1 MTVRYTH
8 LHLHSEYSLVDSTI
22 RIKALVAACVRDG
35 IPAVALTDDS
45 NMFALVKFYKACNA
59 AGIKPIGGCDLWISA
74 LDDPR
79 PWRLTLLCQNRDGY
93 LNLSRLVSRAW
104 QEGQHGGRALVD
116 AGWLS
121 ADASQGLI
129 ALLGRDSEVARI
141 AMNQGVTAALT
152 KLRPLTRLFPARLYL
167 ELTRCGRDG
176 EENWNTL
183 ALLLAAE
190 LGLPVLASNDVRF
203 LKQDDFDAHE
213 ARVCINQGRVLADPK
228 RPRDYSD
235 QQYLKT
241 PEDMATLFA
250 DLPEALENTVE
261 LARRCTLE
269 LEFGKYYLPDF
280 PVPEGHD
287 LNSHIRELSRQG
299 LRERLAVAPLAAGQ
313 TLADYESRLERELD
327 VIIEMGF
334 PGYFLIVADF
344 INWGKQNGIPVGP
357 GRGSGAGSLVAWAL
371 KITDLDPLQFNL
383 LFERFLNP
391 ERVSMPDFDIDFC
404 MDRRDE
410 VIDYVARKYGRD
422 RVSQIIT
429 YGSMAAK
436 AVLRDSGRV
445 LSMPYGQVDRLAK
458 MVPPRPLDLTLSD
471 ALGRSEKSKKE
482 TDRVVKEFCEAYEQ
496 DEDARA
502 LIDLALKLENLTRNA
517 GKHAGGVVIAP
528 TPLTDFAPLYC
539 EAGGGGVVTQYDKD
553 DVEAVGLVK
562 FDFLGLRTLTIIDW
576 AVKAINARRA
586 KERPP
591 LPSGHRPL
599 QAGEENAEQPAAA
612 ASSMGEEPLDISAL
626 PLDDPAPYE
635 LLKKAQT
642 VAVFQLESSGMQRML
657 KDAKPDRFE
666 DIIALVALYRPGP
679 MDLIPSFVARKHGRE
694 DVEYPDPRVEPIL
707 QETYGIMVYQE
718 QVMQMAQIVG
728 GYSLGGADLLRRAMG
743 KKDAEKMAKERAK
756 FRDGAAKDG
765 LSGDKADTIFD
776 LMEKFAGYGFNKSHA
791 AAYALVS
798 YQTAWLKAHY
808 PAEFMAATIS
818 SDMDNTDKVVTF
830 LGESRAIGITV
841 QPPDV
846 NASEYMFVAI
856 QPKTIQYGLGAIKG
870 VGQGACEAIVAE
882 RAHGK
887 YTDLADFC
895 RRVDPTRL
903 NRRVLEA
910 LILSG
915 ALDALAPNRASL
927 MGQLPDAI
935 KAAEQHLRDK
945 QSGQNDMFGA
955 ATGAMTPVVHI
966 HLPTV
971 PEWPLEQ
978 KLQGERDTLGHYL
991 SGHPTDPWKD
1001 ELAQL
1006 STCPLG
1012 EIVDRYQP
1020 PKPRKND
1027 DGDNNRFR
1035 RGPDTPWT
1043 VAGMVTAVR
1052 KRGDSDAFVRLE
1064 DGSGIIEVSFFGE
1077 LYQQIAPLLTRDQML
1092 IVDGGLRI
1100 DDFSGGGFQLRAR
1113 SACSLADACRKHAR
1127 LLQLKLNGIGPNFI
1141 EQLQQ
1146 TLAGYRGGRA
1156 SVTLHGY
1163 RNRSA
1168 QADLELGE
1176 AWRVDAIPELLR
1188 SVRALPGVQAA
1199 RLRIVKQQD

>member
-1 MTVRYTH
+1 MSVSFAH

-22 RIKALVAACVRDG
+22 RIKGLVAACVREG
-35 IPAVALTDDS
+35 IPAVALTDEC
-45 NMFALVKFYKACNA
+45 NMFALVKFYKACSA
-59 AGIKPIGGCDLWISA
+59 AGIKPIGGCDLWVSA
-74 LDDPR
+74 PDDPR

-104 QEGQHGGRALVD
+104 RDGQHNGKALVD
-116 AGWLS
+116 ALWLTP
-121 ADASQGLI
+121 DASHGLI
-129 ALLGRDSEVARI
+129 ALLGRESEVGRI
-141 AMNQGVTAALT
+141 ALNQGVDAAVA
-152 KLRPLTRLFPARLYL
+152 KLRPLTRLFPDRLYL

-176 EENWNTL
+176 EENWNAA
-183 ALLLAAE
+183 ALGIAAE
-190 LGLPVLASNDVRF
+190 LNLPVIASNDVRF
-203 LKQDDFDAHE
+203 LKRDDFEAHE

-228 RPRDYSD
+228 RPRDYSEE
-235 QQYLKT
+235 QYLKT
-241 PEDMATLFA
+241 PGDMATLFA
-250 DLPEALENTVE
+250 DIPEALENTLE
-261 LARRCTLE
+261 LAKRCNLE
-269 LEFGKYYLPDF
+269 LHFGTYYLPDF

-287 LNSHIRELSRQG
+287 LASYIREISREG
-299 LRERLAVAPLAAGQ
+299 LKERLTLAPLATGR
-313 TLADYESRLERELD
+313 TLADYEARLERELD
-327 VIIEMGF
+327 VIIKMGF

-344 INWGKQNGIPVGP
+344 INWGKQHGIPVGP
-357 GRGSGAGSLVAWAL
+357 GRGSGAGSLVAWVL
-371 KITDLDPLQFNL
+371 KITDLDPLQFEL

-410 VIDYVARKYGRD
+410 VIDYVSRKYGRD
-422 RVSQIIT
+422 HVSQIIT

-445 LSMPYGQVDRLAK
+445 LGMGYNQVDRIAK
-458 MVPPRPLDLTLSD
+458 LIPARPLDLTLSC
-471 ALGRSEKSKKE
+471 ALGRSEKAQKE
-482 TDRVVKEFCEAYEQ
+482 PDRVVKEFCELYEQ
-496 DEDARA
+496 DEEART
-502 LIDLALKLENLTRNA
+502 LIDLALKLESLTRNA

-539 EAGGGGVVTQYDKD
+539 EPGGGGVVTQYDKD

-586 KERPP
+586 KN
-591 LPSGHRPL
+591 
-599 QAGEENAEQPAAA
+599 GEEA
-612 ASSMGEEPLDISAL
+612 LDISAL
-626 PLDDPAPYE
+626 PLDDAKSYE

-642 VAVFQLESSGMQRML
+642 VAVFQLESTGMQRML

-694 DVEYPDPRVEPIL
+694 EVEYPDPRVEPIL
-707 QETYGIMVYQE
+707 KETYGIMVYQE

-743 KKDAEKMAKERAK
+743 KKKVEEMAKERAK
-756 FRDGAAKDG
+756 FREGAAKDG
-765 LSGDKADTIFD
+765 LSGEKSDAIFD

-818 SDMDNTDKVVTF
+818 SDMDNTDKAVTF
-830 LGESRAIGITV
+830 LDESRAIGLTI

-846 NASEYMFVAI
+846 NASEFMFVAVEPDGPSSSGR
-856 QPKTIQYGLGAIKG
+856 QGARTIQYGLGAIKG
-870 VGQGACEAIVAE
+870 VGQGACEAIVEECRRGGAY
-882 RAHGK
+882 K
-887 YTDLADFC
+887 DLADFC
-895 RRVDPTRL
+895 RRVDGSKL

-910 LILSG
+910 LIYAG

-927 MGQLPDAI
+927 MAQLPNAM

-955 ATGAMTPVVHI
+955 MMESVAPVVQI
-966 HLPTV
+966 DLPTV

-991 SGHPTDPWKD
+991 SGHPTDPWRD

-1012 EIVDRYQP
+1012 EIADRYQP

-1027 DGDNNRFR
+1027 NDDGNRFR

-1043 VAGMVTAVR
+1043 VAGMVTGVR

-1064 DGSGIIEVSFFGE
+1064 DGTGIIEVSFFGE
-1077 LYQQIAPLLTRDQML
+1077 LYQQVAPLLTRDEML
-1092 IVDGGLRI
+1092 VVEGGLRI

-1113 SACSLADACRKHAR
+1113 SAYSLNDACRRYAR
-1127 LLQLKLNGIGPNFI
+1127 LLQLKLNGIPPSFV
-1141 EQLQQ
+1141 EDLRHV
-1146 TLAGYRGGRA
+1146 LAGFRNGRTTVLLRGY
-1156 SVTLHGY
+1156 H
-1163 RNRSA
+1163 NKNA

-1176 AWRVDAIPELLR
+1176 EWRVDAIPALLR
-1188 SVRALPGVQAA
+1188 AVRGMPGVEAA
-1199 RLRIVKQQD
+1199 RLRIVKSQE

>member
-1 MTVRYTH
+1 MSVRFAH

-22 RIKALVAACVRDG
+22 RIKALVAASVQAG
-35 IPAVALTDDS
+35 APAVALTDEC
-45 NMFALVKFYKACNA
+45 NMFALVKFYKACSA

-74 LDDPR
+74 PDDPR
-79 PWRLTLLCQNRDGY
+79 PWRMTVLCQNRDGY

-104 QEGQHGGRALVD
+104 REGQHGGRALVD
-116 AGWLS
+116 AAWLTPG
-121 ADASQGLI
+121 ATAGLI
-129 ALLGRDSEVARI
+129 ALLGRESEIGRVAI
-141 AMNQGVTAALT
+141 NQGTDAAAPRLHVLT
-152 KLRPLTRLFPARLYL
+152 NLFPDRLYL
-167 ELTRCGRDG
+167 ELTRCGREG
-176 EENWNTL
+176 EEAWNNA
-183 ALLLAAE
+183 ALLLATGHE
-190 LGLPVLASNDVRF
+190 LPVIASNDVRF
-203 LKQDDFDAHE
+203 LKQDDFEAHE
-213 ARVCINQGRVLADPK
+213 ARVCIHQGRVLADPK

-241 PEDMATLFA
+241 PEEMAALFA
-250 DLPEALENTVE
+250 DIPEALENTVE
-261 LARRCTLE
+261 LAKRCNLE
-269 LEFGKYYLPDF
+269 LTFGTYYLPDF

-287 LNSHIRELSRQG
+287 LASYIREIAREG
-299 LRERLAVAPLAAGQ
+299 LKERLAHAPLAPGH
-313 TLADYESRLERELD
+313 TFADYEARLERELD
-327 VIIEMGF
+327 VIIKMGF

-357 GRGSGAGSLVAWAL
+357 GRGSGAGSLVAWVL

-422 RVSQIIT
+422 HVSQIIT

-445 LSMPYGQVDRLAK
+445 LGMGYNAVDKIAK
-458 MVPPRPLDLTLSD
+458 LIPPRPLDLTLSD
-471 ALGRSEKSKKE
+471 ALGRSEKSQKE
-482 TDRVVKEFCEAYEQ
+482 PERVVKEFCELYEQ
-496 DEDARA
+496 DEEAKT
-502 LIDLALKLENLTRNA
+502 LVDLALKLESLTRNA
-517 GKHAGGVVIAP
+517 GKHAGGVVIGP
-528 TPLTDFAPLYC
+528 KPLTEFAPLYC
-539 EAGGGGVVTQYDKD
+539 EPGGGGVVTQYDKD

-586 KERPP
+586 K
-591 LPSGHRPL
+591 S
-599 QAGEENAEQPAAA
+599 
-612 ASSMGEEPLDISAL
+612 GEEPLDIAAL

-694 DVEYPDPRVEPIL
+694 EVEYPDPRVEPIL
-707 QETYGIMVYQE
+707 KETYGIMVYQE

-743 KKDAEKMAKERAK
+743 KKKVEEMAKERAK
-756 FRDGAAKDG
+756 FREGAAKDG
-765 LSGDKADTIFD
+765 LSGEKADAIFD

-830 LGESRAIGITV
+830 LNESRAIDLKIL
-841 QPPDV
+841 PPDV
-846 NASEYMFVAI
+846 NASAFMFEAVE
-856 QPKTIQYGLGAIKG
+856 PKVIRYGLGAIKG
-870 VGQGACEAIVAE
+870 VGQGACEAIAE
-882 RAHGK
+882 ERKQGGPYK
-887 YTDLADFC
+887 DLADFC
-895 RRVDPTRL
+895 RRVDPTKL

-915 ALDALAPNRASL
+915 ALDALAPTRASL
-927 MGQLPDAI
+927 MLQLPDAI
-935 KAAEQHLRDK
+935 KAAEQHLRDR

-955 ATGAMTPVVHI
+955 AMGAAAPVVQVD
-966 HLPTV
+966 LPTA

-991 SGHPTDPWKD
+991 SGHPTDPWRE

-1012 EIVDRYQP
+1012 EIADRYQP
-1020 PKPRKND
+1020 PRPRKND
-1027 DGDNNRFR
+1027 GDDNRFR

-1043 VAGMVTAVR
+1043 VAGMVVAVR

-1064 DGSGIIEVSFFGE
+1064 DGTGSIEVSFFGE
-1077 LYQQIAPLLTRDQML
+1077 LYQQIAPLLTRDEL
-1092 IVDGGLRI
+1092 LVVEGGLRI
-1100 DDFSGGGFQLRAR
+1100 DEFSGGGFQVRAR
-1113 SACSLADACRKHAR
+1113 SAYTLADACRRFAR
-1127 LLQLKLNGIGPNFI
+1127 LLRVKVNGIGPDFI
-1141 EQLQQ
+1141 AQFRQA
-1146 TLAGYRGGRA
+1146 LAGHRGGNA
-1156 SVTLHGY
+1156 AVLLSGY
-1163 RNRSA
+1163 HNALA
-1168 QADLELGE
+1168 QADIEFGQE
-1176 AWRVDAIPELLR
+1176 WKVHAIPELLR
-1188 SVRALPGVQAA
+1188 TVRGMPGVLGAGV
-1199 RLRIVKQQD
+1199 RIVKSE

>member
-1 MTVRYTH
+1 MSLRFAH

-22 RIKALVAACVRDG
+22 RIKALVEACVRDG
-35 IPAVALTDDS
+35 APAVALTDEC
-45 NMFALVKFYKACNA
+45 NMFALVKFYKACSA
-59 AGIKPIGGCDLWISA
+59 AGIKPISGCDLWISA
-74 LDDPR
+74 PDDPR
-79 PWRLTLLCQNRDGY
+79 PWRLTLLCQNREGY

-104 QEGQHGGRALVD
+104 REGQHGGRALVD
-116 AGWLS
+116 AGWMTPDTS
-121 ADASQGLI
+121 SGLI
-129 ALLGRDSEVARI
+129 ALIGRESELGRVAV
-141 AMNQGVTAALT
+141 NQGSDAARSRLHA
-152 KLRPLTRLFPARLYL
+152 LMQLFPDRLYL
-167 ELTRCGRDG
+167 ELTRCGREG
-176 EENWNTL
+176 EEAWNNAALVL
-183 ALLLAAE
+183 ATE
-190 LGLPVLASNDVRF
+190 LDLPVIAGNDVRF
-203 LKQDDFDAHE
+203 LKQTDFEAHE

-241 PEDMATLFA
+241 PLEMAALFA
-250 DLPEALENTVE
+250 DVPEALENTVE
-261 LARRCTLE
+261 LAKRCNLE
-269 LEFGKYYLPDF
+269 LTFGTYYLPDF
-280 PVPEGHD
+280 PVPQGHD
-287 LNSHIRELSRQG
+287 LASYIREIAREG
-299 LRERLAVAPLAAGQ
+299 LKERLAVAPLAPGH
-313 TLADYESRLERELD
+313 TLADYEARLERELD
-327 VIIEMGF
+327 VIIKMGF

-357 GRGSGAGSLVAWAL
+357 GRGSGAGSLVAWVL

-410 VIDYVARKYGRD
+410 VIDYVSRKYGRD
-422 RVSQIIT
+422 HVSQIIT

-445 LSMPYGQVDRLAK
+445 LGMGYNAVDRIAK
-458 MVPPRPLDLTLSD
+458 LIPPRPLDLTLSD
-471 ALGRSEKSKKE
+471 ALGRSEKSQKE
-482 TDRVVKEFCEAYEQ
+482 SDRVVKEFCELYEQ
-496 DEDARA
+496 DEEAKS
-502 LIDLALKLENLTRNA
+502 LIDLALKLESLTRNA

-576 AVKAINARRA
+576 AVKAINVRRA
-586 KERPP
+586 A
-591 LPSGHRPL
+591 
-599 QAGEENAEQPAAA
+599 AGET
-612 ASSMGEEPLDISAL
+612 PLDIATL

-694 DVEYPDPRVEPIL
+694 EVEYPDPRVEPIL

-743 KKDAEKMAKERAK
+743 KKKVEEMAKERAK
-756 FRDGAAKDG
+756 FREGAAKDG
-765 LSGDKADTIFD
+765 LGGEKADAIFD

-830 LGESRAIGITV
+830 LDESRAIGLTV
-841 QPPDV
+841 LPPDV
-846 NASEYMFVAI
+846 NASNFMFVAVE
-856 QPKTIQYGLGAIKG
+856 PKIVRYGLGAIKG
-870 VGQGACEAIVAE
+870 VGHGACESIADE
-882 RAHGK
+882 RSKGGPYK
-887 YTDLADFC
+887 DLADFC
-895 RRVDPTRL
+895 RRVDPSKL

-915 ALDALAPNRASL
+915 ALDALAPTRASL
-927 MGQLPDAI
+927 MLQLPDAI
-935 KAAEQHLRDK
+935 KAAEQHLRDR

-955 ATGAMTPVVHI
+955 AMGATAPVVHVE
-966 HLPTV
+966 LPTA

-991 SGHPTDPWKD
+991 SGHPTDPWRE

-1006 STCPLG
+1006 ATCPLG
-1012 EIVDRYQP
+1012 EIADRYQP
-1020 PKPRKND
+1020 PRPRRNDGD
-1027 DGDNNRFR
+1027 DGNRFR

-1043 VAGMVTAVR
+1043 VAGMVTAIR

-1064 DGSGIIEVSFFGE
+1064 DGTGVIEVSFFGE
-1077 LYQQIAPLLTRDQML
+1077 LYQQVAPLLTRDEL
-1092 IVDGGLRI
+1092 LVVEGGLRI
-1100 DDFSGGGFQLRAR
+1100 DDFSGGGFQVRAR
-1113 SACSLADACRKHAR
+1113 SAYTLGDACRRYAR
-1127 LLQLKLNGIGPNFI
+1127 LLRVKINGIGPDFI
-1141 EQLQQ
+1141 TQLRQ
-1146 TLAGYRGGRA
+1146 TLAGHRGGRA
-1156 SVTLHGY
+1156 SVVLSGY
-1163 RNRSA
+1163 HNAVAR
-1168 QADLELGE
+1168 ADFELGE
-1176 AWRVDAIPELLR
+1176 DWQVNAIPELLR
-1188 SVRALPGVQAA
+1188 AVRSMPGVLAA
-1199 RLRIVKQQD
+1199 GVRIVKSGHGE

>member
-35 IPAVALTDDS
+35 IPAVALTDEC
-45 NMFALVKFYKACNA
+45 NMFALVKFYKACSA

-74 LDDPR
+74 PDDPR

-104 QEGQHGGRALVD
+104 QEGQHGGRALVE

-121 ADASQGLI
+121 ADASSGLI
-129 ALLGRDSEVARI
+129 ALLGRDSEVGRI
-141 AMNQGVTAALT
+141 ALNHGIGAALV
-152 KLRPLTRLFPARLYL
+152 KLRPLVRLFPDRLYL

-176 EENWNTL
+176 EEQWNTAAL
-183 ALLLAAE
+183 ALAGELA
-190 LGLPVLASNDVRF
+190 LPVIASNDVRF
-203 LKQDDFDAHE
+203 LKQDDFAAHE
-213 ARVCINQGRVLADPK
+213 ARVCIHQGRVLADPK

-241 PEDMATLFA
+241 PEEMAALFA
-250 DLPEALENTVE
+250 DIPEALENTVE
-261 LARRCTLE
+261 LARRCNLE
-269 LEFGKYYLPDF
+269 LKFGTYYLPDF
-280 PVPEGHD
+280 PVPEGYD
-287 LNSHIRELSRQG
+287 LDSHIRELSRRG
-299 LRERLAVAPLAAGQ
+299 LAERLALAPLAAGH
-313 TLADYESRLERELD
+313 TLADYEARLERELD
-327 VIIEMGF
+327 VIIKMGF
-334 PGYFLIVADF
+334 PGYFLIVSDF
-344 INWGKQNGIPVGP
+344 IRWGKDNGIPVGP

-410 VIDYVARKYGRD
+410 VIDYVSRKYGRD

-445 LSMPYGQVDRLAK
+445 LSMGYGQVDKLAK
-458 MVPPRPLDLTLSD
+458 LIPPRPLDLTLSD

-496 DEDARA
+496 DEDAHA
-502 LIDLALKLENLTRNA
+502 LIDLALNLESLTRNA

-586 KERPP
+586 K
-591 LPSGHRPL
+591 
-599 QAGEENAEQPAAA
+599 AGET
-612 ASSMGEEPLDISAL
+612 PLDIAAL
-626 PLDDPAPYE
+626 PLDDALTYDDVF
-635 LLKKAQT
+635 KKART
-642 VAVFQLESSGMQRML
+642 VAIFQFESAGMQRML

-666 DIIALVALYRPGP
+666 DIIALGALYRPGP

-694 DVEYPDPRVEPIL
+694 EVEYPDPRVEPVL

-743 KKDAEKMAKERAK
+743 KKDVKKMAEERAK
-756 FRDGAAKDG
+756 FREGAAKDG
-765 LSGDKADTIFD
+765 LAGSKADEIFD

-818 SDMDNTDKVVTF
+818 SDMDNTDKAVTF
-830 LGESRAIGITV
+830 LEESRALGITV

-856 QPKTIQYGLGAIKG
+856 ETDTLSSASRQGAHTIQYGLGAIKG

-882 RAHGK
+882 RAHGA

-895 RRVDPTRL
+895 RRVDPTKL

-910 LILSG
+910 LICSG
-915 ALDALAPNRASL
+915 ALDALAPTRASL
-927 MGQLPDAI
+927 MLQLPDAI

-955 ATGAMTPVVHI
+955 ATGATTPVVQI
-966 HLPTV
+966 HLPTA

-1012 EIVDRYQP
+1012 EIADRYQP
-1020 PKPRKND
+1020 PKPRRND

-1043 VAGMVTAVR
+1043 VAGMVTAMR

-1077 LYQQIAPLLTRDQML
+1077 LYQQVAPLLTRDQML
-1092 IVDGGLRI
+1092 IVEGGLRI

-1113 SACSLADACRKHAR
+1113 SAISLADACRKHAR
-1127 LLQLKLNGIGPNFI
+1127 LLQLKLNGIGPGFV
-1141 EQLQQ
+1141 EQLQHA
-1146 TLAGYRGGRA
+1146 LAGYRGGRA

-1163 RNRSA
+1163 RNHGG

-1176 AWRVDAIPELLR
+1176 DWRVDAIPELLR
-1188 SVRALPGVQAA
+1188 AVRALPGVQAA

>member
-1 MTVRYTH
+1 MPLRFAH

-22 RIKALVAACVRDG
+22 RIKALVEACVRDG
-35 IPAVALTDDS
+35 VAAVALTDEC
-45 NMFALVKFYKACNA
+45 NMFALVKFYKACSA

-74 LDDPR
+74 PDDPR
-79 PWRLTLLCQNRDGY
+79 PWRLTVLCQNREGY

-104 QEGQHGGRALVD
+104 REGQHGGRALVD
-116 AGWLS
+116 AAWLT
-121 ADASQGLI
+121 ADASSGLI
-129 ALLGRDSEVARI
+129 ALLGRESEIGRI
-141 AMNQGVTAALT
+141 AVNQGTGAAISRLQAMS
-152 KLRPLTRLFPARLYL
+152 RLFPDRLYL
-167 ELTRCGRDG
+167 ELTRCGRES
-176 EENWNTL
+176 EEAWNNAALTL
-183 ALLLAAE
+183 ATE
-190 LGLPVLASNDVRF
+190 LDLPVIASNEVRF
-203 LKQDDFDAHE
+203 LKQTDFEAHE

-228 RPRDYSD
+228 RPRDYSE
-235 QQYLKT
+235 QQYLKS
-241 PEDMATLFA
+241 PVEMGELFA
-250 DLPEALENTVE
+250 DIPEALENTVE
-261 LARRCTLE
+261 LAKRCNLE
-269 LEFGKYYLPDF
+269 LTFGTYFLPDF
-280 PVPEGHD
+280 PVPQGHD
-287 LNSHIRELSRQG
+287 LASYIREISREG
-299 LRERLAVAPLAAGQ
+299 LKERLAVAPLAAGY
-313 TLADYESRLERELD
+313 TLADYEARLERELD
-327 VIIEMGF
+327 VIIKMGF

-357 GRGSGAGSLVAWAL
+357 GRGSGAGSLVAWVL
-371 KITDLDPLQFNL
+371 RITDLDPLQFNL

-410 VIDYVARKYGRD
+410 VIDYVSRKYGRD
-422 RVSQIIT
+422 HVSQIIT

-445 LSMPYGQVDRLAK
+445 LGMGYNAVDRIAK
-458 MVPPRPLDLTLSD
+458 LIPPRPLDLTLSD
-471 ALGRSEKSKKE
+471 ALGRSEKSQKE
-482 TDRVVKEFCEAYEQ
+482 PDRVVKEFYELYEQ
-496 DEDARA
+496 DEEAKS

-539 EAGGGGVVTQYDKD
+539 EAGGTSVVTQYDKD

-576 AVKAINARRA
+576 AVKAINVRRA
-586 KERPP
+586 E
-591 LPSGHRPL
+591 SGE
-599 QAGEENAEQPAAA
+599 A
-612 ASSMGEEPLDISAL
+612 PLDIATL

-694 DVEYPDPRVEPIL
+694 EVEYPDPRVEPIL

-743 KKDAEKMAKERAK
+743 KKKIEEMAKERAK
-756 FRDGAAKDG
+756 FREGAAKDG
-765 LSGDKADTIFD
+765 LSGEKADAIFD

-830 LGESRAIGITV
+830 LDESRAIKLTV
-841 QPPDV
+841 LPPDV
-846 NASEYMFVAI
+846 NASDFMFVAVE
-856 QPKTIQYGLGAIKG
+856 PKVIRYGLGAIKG
-870 VGQGACEAIVAE
+870 VGHGACESIAE
-882 RAHGK
+882 ERRK
-887 YTDLADFC
+887 SPYKDLADFC
-895 RRVDPTRL
+895 RRVDPSKL

-915 ALDALAPNRASL
+915 ALDALAPTRASL
-927 MGQLPDAI
+927 MLQLPDAI
-935 KAAEQHLRDK
+935 KAAEQHLRDR

-955 ATGAMTPVVHI
+955 AMGAATPVVHVE
-966 HLPTV
+966 LATA

-991 SGHPTDPWKD
+991 SGHPTDPWRE

-1006 STCPLG
+1006 ATCPLG
-1012 EIVDRYQP
+1012 EIADRYQP
-1020 PKPRKND
+1020 PRPRRNDGD
-1027 DGDNNRFR
+1027 DGNRFR

-1064 DGSGIIEVSFFGE
+1064 DGTGVIEVSFFGE
-1077 LYQQIAPLLTRDQML
+1077 LYQQVAPLLTRDEL
-1092 IVDGGLRI
+1092 LVVEGGLRI
-1100 DDFSGGGFQLRAR
+1100 DDFSGGGFQVRAR
-1113 SACSLADACRKHAR
+1113 SAYTLGDACRRYAR
-1127 LLQLKLNGIGPNFI
+1127 LLRVKINGIGPDFI
-1141 EQLQQ
+1141 SQLRQA
-1146 TLAGYRGGRA
+1146 LAGHRGGRA
-1156 SVTLHGY
+1156 SVVLSGY
-1163 RNRSA
+1163 HNADA
-1168 QADLELGE
+1168 QADFELGE
-1176 AWRVDAIPELLR
+1176 DWQVNAIPELLR
-1188 SVRALPGVQAA
+1188 AVRGMPGVLAA
-1199 RLRIVKQQD
+1199 GLRIVKSGNGE

>member
-35 IPAVALTDDS
+35 IPAVALTDEC
-45 NMFALVKFYKACNA
+45 NMFALVKFYKACSA

-74 LDDPR
+74 PDDPR
-79 PWRLTLLCQNRDGY
+79 PWRLTLLCQDRDGY

-104 QEGQHGGRALVD
+104 QEGQHGGRALVE

-121 ADASQGLI
+121 ADASSGLI
-129 ALLGRDSEVARI
+129 ALLGRDSEVGRI
-141 AMNQGVTAALT
+141 ALNQGVAAALA
-152 KLRPLTRLFPARLYL
+152 KLRPLARLFPERLYL

-176 EENWNTL
+176 EENWNTTAL
-183 ALLLAAE
+183 ALAAE
-190 LGLPVLASNDVRF
+190 LGLPVVASNDVRF
-203 LKQDDFDAHE
+203 LKQDDFGAHE

-228 RPRDYSD
+228 RPREYSD

-241 PEDMATLFA
+241 PEEMAALFA

-261 LARRCTLE
+261 LAKRCTLE
-269 LEFGKYYLPDF
+269 LKFGTYYLPDF

-287 LNSHIRELSRQG
+287 LDSHIRELARQG
-299 LRERLAVAPLAAGQ
+299 LRERLVSAPLAAGH
-313 TLADYESRLERELD
+313 TLDDYQARLERELD
-327 VIIEMGF
+327 VIVKMGF

-496 DEDARA
+496 DEDAHA

-586 KERPP
+586 KT
-591 LPSGHRPL
+591 
-599 QAGEENAEQPAAA
+599 GEA
-612 ASSMGEEPLDISAL
+612 PLDISAL
-626 PLDDPAPYE
+626 PLDDPASYD

-679 MDLIPSFVARKHGRE
+679 MDLIPSFIARKHGRE

-707 QETYGIMVYQE
+707 KETYGIMVYQE

-756 FRDGAAKDG
+756 FREGAAKDG

-798 YQTAWLKAHY
+798 YQTAWLKTHY

-830 LGESRAIGITV
+830 LDESRAIGITV

-846 NASEYMFVAI
+846 NASDYMFVAI
-856 QPKTIQYGLGAIKG
+856 EPRTIQYGLGAIKG
-870 VGQGACEAIVAE
+870 VGQGACEAIVSE
-882 RAHGK
+882 RAHGA
-887 YTDLADFC
+887 YTDLAGFC
-895 RRVDPTRL
+895 RRVDPGRL

-915 ALDALAPNRASL
+915 ALDALAANRASL
-927 MGQLPDAI
+927 MQQLPDAI

-955 ATGAMTPVVHI
+955 AQPHAGVGSTTPVLKI
-966 HLPTV
+966 ELPTV
-971 PEWPLEQ
+971 PEWPLER

-1020 PKPRKND
+1020 PKPRRNDND
-1027 DGDNNRFR
+1027 DGNRFR

-1043 VAGMVTAVR
+1043 VAGMVTTVR

-1077 LYQQIAPLLTRDQML
+1077 LYQQMAPLLTRDEML
-1092 IVDGGLRI
+1092 VVDGGLRI
-1100 DDFSGGGFQLRAR
+1100 DEFSGGGFQLRAR
-1113 SACSLADACRKHAR
+1113 SAMSLADACRKHAR
-1127 LLQLKLNGIGPNFI
+1127 LLQLKLNGIGPHFI

-1146 TLAGYRGGRA
+1146 ALAGYRGGRT

-1163 RNRSA
+1163 RNHHA

-1176 AWRVDAIPELLR
+1176 AWRVEAIPELLR
-1188 SVRALPGVQAA
+1188 AVRALPGVQAA

>member
-1 MTVRYTH
+1 MSVRFAH

-22 RIKALVAACVRDG
+22 RIKALVEACVRLG
-35 IPAVALTDDS
+35 VPAVALTDDS
-45 NMFALVKFYKACNA
+45 NMFALVKFYKACSA

-74 LDDPR
+74 PDDPR
-79 PWRLTLLCQNRDGY
+79 PWRLTLFCQNREGY

-104 QEGQHGGRALVD
+104 RDGQHSGRAMVD
-116 AGWLS
+116 MAWLTPE
-121 ADASQGLI
+121 ATRGLI
-129 ALLGRDSEVARI
+129 AMIGRESEAGRI
-141 AMNQGVTAALT
+141 AVNQGVDTAVAR
-152 KLRPLTRLFPARLYL
+152 LRPFATQMADRLYL
-167 ELTRCGRDG
+167 ELTRTGREG
-176 EENWNTL
+176 EENWNAAAL
-183 ALLLAAE
+183 ALGAA
-190 LGLPVLASNDVRF
+190 LDLPILASNDVRF
-203 LKQDDFDAHE
+203 LKQEDFESHE

-228 RPRDYSD
+228 RPRDYSN
-235 QQYLKT
+235 QQYLKS
-241 PEDMATLFA
+241 PEDMEALFA
-250 DLPEALENTVE
+250 DLPEALENTIE
-261 LARRCTLE
+261 LAKRCTLE
-269 LEFGKYYLPDF
+269 LSFGTYYLPDF

-287 LNSHIRELSRQG
+287 LASYIRELSREG
-299 LRERLAVAPLAAGQ
+299 LKERLAFGGVAPGR
-313 TLADYESRLERELD
+313 TREEYEARLERELD

-357 GRGSGAGSLVAWAL
+357 GRGSGAGSLVAWVL
-371 KITDLDPLQFNL
+371 KITDLDPIQFDL

-422 RVSQIIT
+422 HVSQIIT

-445 LSMPYGQVDRLAK
+445 LGMGYNAVDRIAK
-458 MVPPRPLDLTLSD
+458 LIPARPLDLTLQC
-471 ALGRSEKSKKE
+471 ALGRSDKAKKE
-482 TDRVVKEFCEAYEQ
+482 PDRIVKDFCDLYDQ
-496 DEDARA
+496 DEEART
-502 LIDLALKLENLTRNA
+502 LIDLALSLESLTRGV
-517 GKHAGGVVIAP
+517 GKHAGGVVIGP
-528 TPLTDFAPLYC
+528 KPLTEFAPLYC
-539 EAGGGGVVTQYDKD
+539 EPGGGGVVTQYDKD

-586 KERPP
+586 TT
-591 LPSGHRPL
+591 
-599 QAGEENAEQPAAA
+599 GEEA
-612 ASSMGEEPLDISAL
+612 LDIAAI
-626 PLDDPAPYE
+626 PTDDPAAYE
-635 LLKKAQT
+635 VLKKAQT

-694 DVEYPDPRVEPIL
+694 EVVYPDPRVEPIL
-707 QETYGIMVYQE
+707 KETYGIMVYQE

-743 KKDAEKMAKERAK
+743 KKKVEEMAKERAK
-756 FRDGAAKDG
+756 FREGAAKDG
-765 LSGDKADTIFD
+765 LTGDKADEIFD

-818 SDMDNTDKVVTF
+818 SDMDNTDKAVTF
-830 LGESRAIGITV
+830 IDESKAIGLTV
-841 QPPDV
+841 LPPDV
-846 NASEYMFVAI
+846 NASEFMFVAVE
-856 QPKTIQYGLGAIKG
+856 PKVIRYGLGAIKG
-870 VGQGACEAIVAE
+870 VGQGACEAIAE
-882 RAHGK
+882 ERKRNGPYK
-887 YTDLADFC
+887 DLADFC
-895 RRVDPTRL
+895 RRVDSTKL

-915 ALDALAPNRASL
+915 SLGALAPNRASL
-927 MGQLPDAI
+927 MAQLPNAM
-935 KAAEQHLRDK
+935 KAAEQHLRNA

-955 ATGAMTPVVHI
+955 MMGSAAPVVDVE
-966 HLPTV
+966 LPTV

-978 KLQGERDTLGHYL
+978 LLQGERDTLGHYL
-991 SGHPTDPWKD
+991 SGHPTDPWRE

-1012 EIVDRYQP
+1012 EIADRYQP

-1027 DGDNNRFR
+1027 GDDNRFR

-1043 VAGMVTAVR
+1043 VAGMVTAIR

-1064 DGSGIIEVSFFGE
+1064 DGTGIIEVSFFGE
-1077 LYQQIAPLLTRDQML
+1077 LYQQVAPMLTRDAL
-1092 IVDGGLRI
+1092 LVVEGGLRI
-1100 DDFSGGGFQLRAR
+1100 DDFSGGGFALRGR
-1113 SACSLADACRKHAR
+1113 SAYTLGDACRRFAR
-1127 LLQLKLNGIGPNFI
+1127 LLRLKLNGVGPGFVDD
-1141 EQLQQ
+1141 LRR
-1146 TLAGYRGGRA
+1146 TLSGYRGGRA
-1156 SVTLHGY
+1156 SVVLYGY
-1163 RNRSA
+1163 HNQVA

-1176 AWRVDAIPELLR
+1176 DWRVDAIPELLR
-1188 SVRALPGVQAA
+1188 AIRAVPGVEAA
-1199 RLRIVKQQD
+1199 KLKIVKTDDRPRGD

>member
-1 MTVRYTH
+1 MSVSFAH

-22 RIKALVAACVRDG
+22 RIKGLVAACVREG

-45 NMFALVKFYKACNA
+45 NMFALVKFYKACSA

-74 LDDPR
+74 PDDPR
-79 PWRLTLLCQNRDGY
+79 PWRLTMLCQNRDGY

-104 QEGQHGGRALVD
+104 RDGQHNGKALVD
-116 AGWLS
+116 ALWLTPDTS
-121 ADASQGLI
+121 HGLI
-129 ALLGRDSEVARI
+129 ALLGRESEVGRI
-141 AMNQGVTAALT
+141 ALNQGIDAAVA
-152 KLRPLTRLFPARLYL
+152 KLRPMTRLFPDRLYL
-167 ELTRCGRDG
+167 ELTRCGREG
-176 EENWNTL
+176 EENWNAAAL
-183 ALLLAAE
+183 AIAAE
-190 LGLPVLASNDVRF
+190 LNLPVIASNDVRF
-203 LKQDDFDAHE
+203 LKRDDFEAHE

-228 RPRDYSD
+228 RPRDYSE

-241 PEDMATLFA
+241 PGDMASLFA
-250 DLPEALENTVE
+250 DIPEALENTLE
-261 LARRCTLE
+261 LAKRCNLE
-269 LEFGKYYLPDF
+269 LSFGTYYLPDF
-280 PVPEGHD
+280 PVPAGHD
-287 LNSHIRELSRQG
+287 LASYIREISREG
-299 LRERLAVAPLAAGQ
+299 LTERLAHAPLAAGR
-313 TLADYESRLERELD
+313 TLADYEARLERELD

-334 PGYFLIVADF
+334 PGYFLIVSDF
-344 INWGKQNGIPVGP
+344 INWGKQHGIPVGP
-357 GRGSGAGSLVAWAL
+357 GRGSGAGSLVAWVL
-371 KITDLDPLQFNL
+371 KITDLDPLQFEL

-410 VIDYVARKYGRD
+410 VIDYVSRKYGRD
-422 RVSQIIT
+422 HVSQIIT

-445 LSMPYGQVDRLAK
+445 LGMGYNAVDRIAK
-458 MVPPRPLDLTLSD
+458 LIPARPLDLTLSCV
-471 ALGRSEKSKKE
+471 LGRSEKAQKE
-482 TDRVVKEFCEAYEQ
+482 PDRVVKEFCELYEQ
-496 DEDARA
+496 DEEART
-502 LIDLALKLENLTRNA
+502 LIDLALKLESLTRNA

-539 EAGGGGVVTQYDKD
+539 EPGGGGVVTQYDKD

-576 AVKAINARRA
+576 AVKAINQRRA
-586 KERPP
+586 KT
-591 LPSGHRPL
+591 
-599 QAGEENAEQPAAA
+599 GEAL
-612 ASSMGEEPLDISAL
+612 LDISTL
-626 PLDDPAPYE
+626 PLDDAYTYDQVF
-635 LLKKAQT
+635 KKAQT
-642 VAVFQLESSGMQRML
+642 VAVFQFESAGMQRML
-657 KDAKPDRFE
+657 KDAKADRFE
-666 DIIALVALYRPGP
+666 DLIALGALYRPGP

-694 DVEYPDPRVEPIL
+694 DVQYPDPRVEPVL
-707 QETYGIMVYQE
+707 KETYGIMVYQE

-743 KKDAEKMAKERAK
+743 KKKVEEMAKERAK
-756 FRDGAAKDG
+756 FREGAAKDG
-765 LSGDKADTIFD
+765 LSGDKADAIFD

-818 SDMDNTDKVVTF
+818 SDMDNTDKAVTF
-830 LGESRAIGITV
+830 LDESRAIGLTI

-846 NASEYMFVAI
+846 NASEFMFVAVE
-856 QPKTIQYGLGAIKG
+856 PKVIQYGLGAIKG
-870 VGQGACEAIVAE
+870 VGQGACEAIVE
-882 RAHGK
+882 ECRRGGVYK
-887 YTDLADFC
+887 DLADFC
-895 RRVDPTRL
+895 RRVDGTKL

-910 LILSG
+910 LIYAG

-927 MGQLPDAI
+927 MAQLPNAM

-955 ATGAMTPVVHI
+955 MMESVAPVVQI
-966 HLPTV
+966 DLPTV

-991 SGHPTDPWKD
+991 SGHPTDPWRD

-1012 EIVDRYQP
+1012 EIAERYQP

-1027 DGDNNRFR
+1027 NDDGNRFR

-1043 VAGMVTAVR
+1043 VAGMVTGVR

-1064 DGSGIIEVSFFGE
+1064 DGTGIIEVSFFGE
-1077 LYQQIAPLLTRDQML
+1077 LYQQIAPLLTRDEML
-1092 IVDGGLRI
+1092 VVEGGLRI

-1113 SACSLADACRKHAR
+1113 SAYSLSDGCRRYAR
-1127 LLQLKLNGIGPNFI
+1127 LLQLKLNGIQPSFV
-1141 EQLQQ
+1141 EDLRHV
-1146 TLAGYRGGRA
+1146 LAGFRNGRTTVLLRGYHNQ
-1156 SVTLHGY
+1156 T
-1163 RNRSA
+1163 A

-1176 AWRVDAIPELLR
+1176 EWRVDAIPALLR
-1188 SVRALPGVQAA
+1188 AVRGMPGVEAA
-1199 RLRIVKQQD
+1199 RLRIIKSQE